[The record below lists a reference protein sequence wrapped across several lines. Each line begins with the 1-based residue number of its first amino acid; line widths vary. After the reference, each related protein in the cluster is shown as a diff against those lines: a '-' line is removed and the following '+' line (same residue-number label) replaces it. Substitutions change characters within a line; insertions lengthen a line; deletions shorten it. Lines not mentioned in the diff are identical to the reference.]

1 MRNPGRFGVLTL
13 LVERISDCVCRKHSR
28 LAHVVRFS
36 AHILIIVG
44 LSAVTVACGEA
55 TQEWDRVEKLGP
67 RTYCISAGWVST
79 RFRMRETSLAWRPD
93 GSEIVFSL
101 GPDIHATSRDGR
113 ELRTLAVVWPPGA
126 EMTPWNT
133 TTAFSLAPD
142 GSRMVYATCEF
153 ADPTAELVY
162 DLHELALLNLDRPDL
177 PPRRLTTNGVIDYY
191 PVWSPDGQ
199 RLAYL
204 RGLPNEAYAVNPYRL
219 NRELTPGS
227 LYVMSADGTGKRSVP
242 GGEALIGPPR
252 WSPDGRWLAF
262 LNDDGE
268 AGLGLYVVDA
278 DRAVRRRLSNAVSE
292 VSWSPDSQQLAF
304 IRRDGERRALY
315 TITVTADDA
324 AEQWVVD
331 LPDSTAPP
339 QVHPPPPLPLVAWS
353 PSGAHIAY
361 ECDDWRLCIVAPGGT
376 RIGGSLYG
384 RAAAWSPDG
393 SRLAVVVVV
402 DPEPQ
407 KHNAIWRDYVRRHLL
422 PLVGDDRSITVYTV
436 APDGSDLRPLVRERE
451 DGGLVAAEAT

>member
-1 MRNPGRFGVLTL
+1 
-13 LVERISDCVCRKHSR
+13 
-28 LAHVVRFS
+28 
-36 AHILIIVG
+36 
-44 LSAVTVACGEA
+44 
-55 TQEWDRVEKLGP
+55 
-67 RTYCISAGWVST
+67 
-79 RFRMRETSLAWRPD
+79 MRETSLAWRPD
-93 GSEIVFSL
+93 GSEVVFSL

-113 ELRTLAVVWPPGA
+113 QLRAVAQVWPA
-126 EMTPWNT
+126 DVETTPWNT
-133 TTAFSLAPD
+133 TTTFSFAPI
-142 GSRMVYATCEF
+142 GSMMIYATCEF
-153 ADPTAELVY
+153 VPY
-162 DLHELALLNLDRPDL
+162 PSRFDLHELALLDVDRPDL
-177 PPRRLTTNGVIDYY
+177 PPRQLTTNGVIDYY
-191 PVWSPDGQ
+191 AAWSPDGQ
-199 RLAYL
+199 RIAYL

-324 AEQWVVD
+324 AEQRVAG
-331 LPDSTAPP
+331 LPDSVAPP
-339 QVHPPPPLPLVAWS
+339 PGHPPPPLPLVAWS
-353 PSGAHIAY
+353 PSGGYIAY

-384 RAAAWSPDG
+384 RAAAWSPNG

-402 DPEPQ
+402 DPERQ
-407 KHNAIWRDYVRRHLL
+407 KNDAIWREYVRRHLL
-422 PLVGDDRSITVYTV
+422 PLLGDDRSITVYTV
-436 APDGSDLRPLVRERE
+436 APDGSDLRTLVREHE